1 MMEKQGIRR
10 IQPVK
15 PVNKASGVH
24 NRRRPREYKQKFRL
38 IPGGLRDEGKEGIES

>member
-38 IPGGLRDEGKEGIES
+38 IPGGLTEEEQKGE